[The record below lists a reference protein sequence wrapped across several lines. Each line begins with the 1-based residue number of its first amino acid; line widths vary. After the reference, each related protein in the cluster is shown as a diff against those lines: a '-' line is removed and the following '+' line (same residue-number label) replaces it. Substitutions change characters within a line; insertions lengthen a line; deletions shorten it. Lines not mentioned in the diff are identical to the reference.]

1 MDFDDKLEELFIDLP
16 EPPPDKGAAVGA
28 ATVGKLLAVGGVLPF
43 AEGKIQHPGR
53 AGVEVRVDNAR
64 LAARFAAVMA
74 LALARRELGGS
85 LAKIKRVARV
95 EGFVACGADFRDH
108 AKVIDGAGELF
119 VQVFGPQGKHVRTA
133 VGVASLPQN
142 ACVMLAVTFE
152 LK

>member
-16 EPPPDKGAAVGA
+16 EPPPDLGAAVGA
-28 ATVGKLLAVGGVLPF
+28 ATVGKLLHVGGVLPF
-43 AEGKIQHPGR
+43 AEGKVQHQGR
-53 AGVEVRVDNAR
+53 AGVEVRLDSAK
-64 LAARFAAVMA
+64 LAARIAAVMA
-74 LALARRELGGS
+74 IAYARRELGGT
-85 LAKIKRVARV
+85 LAKIRRVVRV

-108 AKVIDGAGELF
+108 AKVVDGASELF
-119 VQVFGPQGKHVRTA
+119 AQIFGPHGKHVRTA